1 MLRGKAFTAII
12 PVRGGSKRLP
22 GKNTRKIGKYSLLER
37 AIKLA
42 QLCDRVDRILVS
54 TDDHEMYVCA
64 ETYNVAAPTIR
75 PAALADDGATTVS
88 VVEHLIV
95 QADIDDGYLLLLQAS
110 SPLRTAIDLN
120 ALLYQFEKE
129 ADADAIVS
137 LCDHTGAHPE
147 KLQVVTDGCVKSYL
161 GVDSHRPEQSLAK
174 VYALNGA
181 FYLVDRGTFLREKSF
196 IPARTIGYHMPFERS
211 VNLDTI
217 ADWDILQAM
226 LSAGYW
232 DFEEYE

>member
-1 MLRGKAFTAII
+1 MLKGKTLTAII

-42 QLCDRVDRILVS
+42 QGCDRVDRILVS
-54 TDDHEMYVCA
+54 TDDPEMYRCA
-64 ETYNVAAPTIR
+64 ETYGVAAPTIR
-75 PAALADDGATTVS
+75 PADLADDSATTVS
-88 VVEHLIV
+88 VVEHLIG
-95 QADIDDGYLLLLQAS
+95 QAAIDDGYLLLLQAS
-110 SPLRTAIDLN
+110 SPLRTIGDLN
-120 ALLYQFEKE
+120 ALLDRFENS
-129 ADADAIVS
+129 ADTDGIVS

-147 KLQVVTDGCVKSYL
+147 KLQKICDGRVMSYL
-161 GVDSHRPEQSLAK
+161 GVDSHRPEQSLPK

-181 FYLVDRGTFLREKSF
+181 FDLVDRGTFLREKSF
-196 IPARTIGYHMPFERS
+196 IPKRTIAYQMPFERS
-211 VNLDTI
+211 VNLDTQ

-232 DFEEYE
+232 NMEDYD

>member
-1 MLRGKAFTAII
+1 MLRGKALTAII

-22 GKNTRKIGKYSLLER
+22 GKNTRKVGKYSLLER

-42 QLCDRVDRILVS
+42 QGCNRVDRILVT
-54 TDDHEMYVCA
+54 TDDPEMYDCA
-64 ETYNVAAPTIR
+64 ETYGVAAPTIR
-75 PAALADDGATTVS
+75 PAELADDRATTVS
-88 VVEHLIV
+88 VVEHLIG

-110 SPLRTAIDLN
+110 SPLRTTTDLN
-120 ALLYQFEKE
+120 ALLVQFENE
-129 ADADAIVS
+129 AEADAIVS

-147 KLQVVTDGCVKSYL
+147 KLQKITDGRVMSYL
-161 GVDSHRPEQSLAK
+161 GVDSHRPAQSLPK

-181 FYLVDRGTFLREKSF
+181 FYLVNRGTFLREKSF

-211 VNLDTI
+211 VNLDTQ
-217 ADWDILQAM
+217 AEWDVLQAM